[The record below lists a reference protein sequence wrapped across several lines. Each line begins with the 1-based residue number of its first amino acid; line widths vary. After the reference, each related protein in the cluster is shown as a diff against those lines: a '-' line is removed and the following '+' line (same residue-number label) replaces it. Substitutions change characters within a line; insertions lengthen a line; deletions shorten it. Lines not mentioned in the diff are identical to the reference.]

1 MNPHTLE
8 ILEYNKVK
16 ELLKEQTVS
25 SPGADLC
32 EKLYPEPDIYLVKH
46 RLLETTQAK
55 ALLDKGAAV
64 PLSALNGMDR
74 IMEKLGKVPTLQPD
88 ELDLLRN
95 MLRASARLK
104 HYMQER
110 EMTAPLVASY
120 ALSLSELADL
130 TGEIARC
137 ILDGRVDDKASPE
150 LSRVRKRMAI
160 VEERIASKLES
171 ILRSPAYK
179 GMLQDTLVS
188 MRQGN
193 YVIPVKREHRK
204 SVEGAVMDLSSSG
217 STVFIEPSAIKA
229 LKGDLDVLRLEEQQ
243 EVFRILSVLTELAA
257 GYKKE
262 ITINFQTLSHYD
274 FLFAKA
280 KLSRTMDGVSP
291 EMRDDGILHL
301 ISARHPL
308 LGSKAVPLD
317 FRLGGDYKA
326 LVITG
331 PNTGGKTV
339 VLKTVGLL
347 ALMAQSGLHIPA
359 VEGSSLCLFTEV
371 LADIGDGQSLE
382 QSLSTFSSHIGTI
395 IGILNRANPGSLVL
409 LDELGTGTDPRE
421 GMGLAVAIMEALYA
435 KGCLMV
441 CTTHFSEIKAFA
453 EDTPGFKNGSMLFD
467 THTLKPLYRLSI
479 GMAGES
485 NAFLIALR
493 LGMPPSLL
501 ERAHHISYKEKHT
514 YLPLL
519 SQEKGS
525 VVPANAPEPSEKDTT
540 GTSLKAGTGQRESQL
555 SFSRSTMGDEDSESR
570 LEAAKRR
577 EDLRKKQELQKR
589 PPSFKVGDCVFL
601 SAMNRTGIV
610 CEAENAR
617 GEVGVIV
624 MKKRLTVPA
633 KRLRPFIDGKD
644 LYPDDY
650 DMAIVLDSK
659 DNRKKRKLMGKR
671 HVEGLQIE
679 HPPS

>member
-1 MNPHTLE
+1 
-8 ILEYNKVK
+8 
-16 ELLKEQTVS
+16 
-25 SPGADLC
+25 
-32 EKLYPEPDIYLVKH
+32 
-46 RLLETTQAK
+46 
-55 ALLDKGAAV
+55 
-64 PLSALNGMDR
+64 
-74 IMEKLGKVPTLQPD
+74 
-88 ELDLLRN
+88 
-95 MLRASARLK
+95 
-104 HYMQER
+104 
-110 EMTAPLVASY
+110 
-120 ALSLSELADL
+120 
-130 TGEIARC
+130 
-137 ILDGRVDDKASPE
+137 
-150 LSRVRKRMAI
+150 
-160 VEERIASKLES
+160 
-171 ILRSPAYK
+171 
-179 GMLQDTLVS
+179 
-188 MRQGN
+188 
-193 YVIPVKREHRK
+193 
-204 SVEGAVMDLSSSG
+204 
-217 STVFIEPSAIKA
+217 
-229 LKGDLDVLRLEEQQ
+229 
-243 EVFRILSVLTELAA
+243 
-257 GYKKE
+257 
-262 ITINFQTLSHYD
+262 
-274 FLFAKA
+274 
-280 KLSRTMDGVSP
+280 
-291 EMRDDGILHL
+291 MRDDGILHL

-317 FRLGGDYKA
+317 FCLGDGYKA

-359 VEGSSLCLFTEV
+359 LEGSSLCLFTEV

-395 IGILNRANPGSLVL
+395 IGILNRANPGALVL

-467 THTLKPLYRLSI
+467 TLTLKPLYRLSI

-493 LGMPPSLL
+493 LGMPPYLL

-525 VVPANAPEPSEKDTT
+525 AVPADAPEPSEKGTPGINSRD
-540 GTSLKAGTGQRESQL
+540 GTSINLRAGTNQGEGQL
-555 SFSRSTMGDEDSESR
+555 AFSRSAMADEESESR

-577 EDLRKKQELQKR
+577 EDLRKKQENQKR

-601 SAMNRTGIV
+601 TAMNRTGIV

-624 MKKRLTVPA
+624 MKKRLTVPV

-659 DNRKKRKLMGKR
+659 DNRKKRKLMGKH